1 MIRLQLALRA
11 TALAA
16 MALVLAQPALAG
28 NPQRGL
34 EKSQVCQSCHGRD
47 GNQVIQDTYPRLA
60 GQHEDY
66 LVHALKAYRDGSRQ
80 NDVMASFA
88 RDLSDQDIRDLAA
101 WYASR
106 KGLVDLKVR

>member
-1 MIRLQLALRA
+1 MSPLNRALTLAGLAA
-11 TALAA
+11 TAL
-16 MALVLAQPALAG
+16 MLAQPAAAG
-28 NPQRGL
+28 NAQRGL

-47 GNQVIQDTYPRLA
+47 GNQVLDETYPRLA
-60 GQHEDY
+60 GQHQDY
-66 LVHALKAYRDGSRQ
+66 LVHALKAYRDGGREHAIMSG
-80 NDVMASFA
+80 FA